1 MTGAPEVETVACTSW
16 VILVGHGAPP
26 RDAPRELVSK
36 LKSLEAQRRARK
48 LPMGDEERAL
58 DQRLRAWPRTDESDP
73 YRAGVERLANTLR
86 SRLGRREEVVVA
98 YNEFCAPSLE
108 DSIAAA
114 ARAGVTRLTIVP
126 TMLTPGGVHSEE
138 EIPEVI
144 EAMRAELPNLEMVYA
159 WPFDLDAVAGLLA
172 DAVSSRRSAG

>member
-1 MTGAPEVETVACTSW
+1 MSRL

-48 LPMGDEERAL
+48 QPMGDEERVL
-58 DQRLRAWPRTDESDP
+58 DERIRAWPRTAENDP
-73 YRAGVERLANTLR
+73 YREGVERLADALR
-86 SRLGRREEVVVA
+86 ARLGHRDEVVVA
-98 YNEFCAPSLE
+98 YDEFCAPSLE
-108 DSIAAA
+108 DAIATA
-114 ARAGVTRLTIVP
+114 ARAGVTQITIVP

-144 EAMRAELPNLEMVYA
+144 EAMRAELPSLEIVYA

-172 DAVSSRRSAG
+172 TAVIGLRGRT

>member
-1 MTGAPEVETVACTSW
+1 MLSPDRSCEAEGMSSL

-26 RDAPRELVSK
+26 RDAPKELVSK

-48 LPMGDEERAL
+48 LPMGEEERTL
-58 DQRLRAWPRTDESDP
+58 DDRLRAWPRTAENDP
-73 YRAGVERLANTLR
+73 YRVGVERLGDALR
-86 SRLGRREEVVVA
+86 GRLGDREKVVVA

-108 DSIAAA
+108 EAMANA
-114 ARAGVTRLTIVP
+114 ARDGVTHVTIVP

-144 EAMRAELPNLEMVYA
+144 EAMRAALPTLEIVYA
-159 WPFDLDAVAGLLA
+159 WPFDLDAVAALLA
-172 DAVSSRRSAG
+172 SAIGK

>member
-1 MTGAPEVETVACTSW
+1 MSSL

-36 LKSLEAQRRARK
+36 LKALEAQRRARK

-58 DQRLRAWPRTDESDP
+58 DERLRAWPRTAESDP
-73 YRAGVERLANTLR
+73 YQAGVERLAAALR
-86 SRLGRREEVVVA
+86 ARLGDREEVVVA
-98 YNEFCAPSLE
+98 YNEFCGPSLE
-108 DSIAAA
+108 ESIATA
-114 ARAGVTRLTIVP
+114 ARAGVTRITIVP

-144 EAMRAELPNLEMVYA
+144 EAMRAELPGLEIVYA

-172 DAVSSRRSAG
+172 ATLSSGAAAKPDIERT

>member
-1 MTGAPEVETVACTSW
+1 MSSLI
-16 VILVGHGAPP
+16 ILVGHGAPP
-26 RDAPRELVSK
+26 RDAPKELVSK

-58 DQRLRAWPRTDESDP
+58 DDQLRAWPRTDESDP
-73 YRAGVERLANTLR
+73 YRTGVERLAEALR
-86 SRLGRREEVVVA
+86 KRLGEQEKVVVA

-108 DSIAAA
+108 TAIATA
-114 ARAGVTRLTIVP
+114 AREGITCISIIP

-144 EAMRAELPNLEMVYA
+144 EAMRAELPGVEIVYA
-159 WPFDLDAVAGLLA
+159 WPFDLDAVAGLLTA
-172 DAVSSRRSAG
+172 TLASTFGR